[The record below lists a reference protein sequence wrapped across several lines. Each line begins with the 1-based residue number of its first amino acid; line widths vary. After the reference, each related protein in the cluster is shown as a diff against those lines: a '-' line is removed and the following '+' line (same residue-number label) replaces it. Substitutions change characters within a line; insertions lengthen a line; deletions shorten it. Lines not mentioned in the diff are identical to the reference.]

1 MLSRWRKSRSGSD
14 PSLALFDQPFYK
26 AITEARLSHLASL
39 ELPLKGR
46 SVIDVGCGIGRLSEF
61 FVERGCD
68 VLCVDG
74 REENIE
80 LLRRAYPD
88 RRAAVV
94 DVESDALLAHGQF
107 DVFFC
112 YGLLYHLAE
121 PFGFIRRAAGMA
133 RELMVIETCICDA
146 EEHMSFLVREPQDRT
161 MALEEIGSRPSPSY
175 VATALRTG
183 GFEHVY
189 SPLAMPDHPDFRYR
203 RLNDLAYFRD
213 GHALRDIFVAAR
225 RPLESPALRALPAS
239 SPPPESS

>member
-1 MLSRWRKSRSGSD
+1 ME
-14 PSLALFDQPFYK
+14 PLFDQPFYT
-26 AITEARLSHLASL
+26 AITDARLAHLATL
-39 ELPLKGR
+39 ELPLEGR

-74 REENIE
+74 REENISR
-80 LLRRAYPD
+80 LRRNYPD

-94 DVESDALLAHGQF
+94 DVEGDELLAHGEF

-121 PFGFIRRAAGMA
+121 PFGFLRRAAQVC

-146 EEHMSFLVREPQDRT
+146 EEHVSFLVRDPPDPT

-175 VATALRTG
+175 IAAALRAG

-189 SPLAMPDHPDFRYR
+189 SPRESPDHPDFRYR
-203 RLNDLAYFRD
+203 RLNDLSYFRD

-225 RPLESPALRALPAS
+225 QPLDSPALMALPPS
-239 SPPPESS
+239 PPPPESG